1 LISIKKYLD
10 GHAPI
15 AVEEPRPDPLL
26 AAAFDCYSA
35 ALRAVGRSAA
45 EACPATGRELDEG
58 LCALQSKL
66 HNSASPG
73 ALREAEQLVERS
85 LATWGAQTAEHLKG
99 KADEVKELLM
109 MLARTA
115 ESVGE
120 RDQRYSNQFTGLTA
134 DLQAV
139 ANLDDITQV
148 RQRVLKKAAE
158 MKTCVDAMA
167 EDGRQS
173 LDEMRAKISDYEE
186 KLRQAE
192 ELACKDPL
200 TGLANRR
207 GLEARMAWWAR
218 QHRTFC
224 VVMLDL
230 NHFKELNDRHGHQ
243 AGDDLLR
250 LFASELTTRVRTEDM
265 VGRWG
270 GDEFVVVIGRELEVA
285 QMQVE
290 RIRQWVFGEY
300 AVRTARNKEPLKVH
314 VEAAMGL
321 AEWLPGETM
330 EELLKRADAA
340 MYQDKAATR
349 RLTA

>member
-1 LISIKKYLD
+1 MES
-10 GHAPI
+10 G
-15 AVEEPRPDPLL
+15 AVAVADAPDPVLE
-26 AAAFDCYSA
+26 A
-35 ALRAVGRSAA
+35 ALECCGATMRAVGRSAA
-45 EACPATGRELDEG
+45 EACPVTGRELDEAMS
-58 LCALQSKL
+58 ALAAELPGEASPEKL
-66 HNSASPG
+66 HAATQQAERHLAS
-73 ALREAEQLVERS
+73 
-85 LATWGAQTAEHLKG
+85 WGAHTAEHLKA
-99 KADEVKELLM
+99 KADEVKEILM

-120 RDQRYSNQFTGLTA
+120 RDQRYSNQFSGLTA
-134 DLQAV
+134 DLKAV

-148 RQRVLKKAAE
+148 RKSLLKKAAE

-173 LDEMRAKISDYEE
+173 LDEMRAKITDYEE
-186 KLRQAE
+186 KLRKAE
-192 ELACKDPL
+192 ELASKDAL

-218 QHRTFC
+218 QQRVFC

-250 LFASELTTRVRTEDM
+250 LFAAELMTRVRADDM

-270 GDEFVVVIGRELEVA
+270 GDEFVVVIGREFEIA
-285 QMQVE
+285 QRQLE

-300 AVRTARNKEPLKVH
+300 AVRAARGKEPLKVN
-314 VEAAMGL
+314 VEAAVGL
-321 AEWLPGETM
+321 AEWVPGETL

-340 MYQDKAATR
+340 MYADKGAAR

>member
-1 LISIKKYLD
+1 LISIRKYMD
-10 GHAPI
+10 GPAA
-15 AVEEPRPDPLL
+15 AVEEPEHDPLL
-26 AAAFDCYSA
+26 EATVECYAS
-35 ALRAVGRSAA
+35 ALRAVGRSAL
-45 EACPATGRELDEG
+45 EACPATGRELDDS
-58 LCALQSKL
+58 LFVLAAKL
-66 HNSASPG
+66 SCDAE
-73 ALREAEQLVERS
+73 ADATRAAEQEAERH
-85 LATWGAQTAEHLKG
+85 LASWGAQTAEHLKG

-120 RDQRYSNQFTGLTA
+120 RDQRYSNQFSGLTA
-134 DLQAV
+134 DLKTV

-148 RQRVLKKAAE
+148 RRSLLKKAAE

-173 LDEMRAKISDYEE
+173 IEEMRSRITDYEE
-186 KLRQAE
+186 KLRKAE
-192 ELACKDPL
+192 ELAAKDSL
-200 TGLANRR
+200 TGLPNRR

-243 AGDDLLR
+243 AGDDLLKH
-250 LFASELTTRVRTEDM
+250 FAAELMTRVRAEDM

-270 GDEFVVVIGRELEVA
+270 GDEFVVVIGRELEIA
-285 QMQVE
+285 ERQVE

-300 AVRTARNKEPLKVH
+300 TLPCAKLRDGLRVQ
-314 VEAAMGL
+314 VEAAVGL
-321 AEWLPGETM
+321 AEWVPGETM

-340 MYQDKAATR
+340 MYENKREGR